1 MNQKTIDTLEFNKI
15 LEGVKHYAMSDKTKQ
30 RLTPDIFSTELVQ
43 IEEMIGEVDEAVTML
58 RLKSVELGGISDIMG
73 AIKRAEIGSPLSVQ
87 ELNQIRH
94 MLYRKKALGDTFK
107 SFMEDE
113 LEFVH
118 LPPMI
123 EGLEDTHFLHRR
135 IRETVDDEK
144 VLDHASEL
152 LLSIRRKIVSEE
164 NRMKER
170 LNSITRSSKML
181 SDAIITTRNDRYVV
195 PVKVEYRSEFKGIV
209 HDMSASGQTVYMEPL
224 QIVQMSNN
232 ISQYRDEEAAEVE
245 RILFEISNEV
255 ALVADDLKAHDIVL
269 HNIDMIFSKAKYGVS
284 IKASKPEVVE
294 KGGIHLPGSF
304 HPLIPADEVVKN
316 DIFIDEETSAVI
328 ITGPNTGGKTVT
340 LKTVG
345 LSVLMAQSGIPI
357 PCRDGAQLKLFNAV
371 YSDIGDEQ
379 SIEQSLSTF
388 SSHMTNIT
396 RIIEEADEH
405 SLVLLDELGAGTDPE
420 EGASLAISIIE
431 FLLSKQTRIMATT
444 HYPHLK
450 TFSYSRDDVI
460 NASVEFDV
468 ETLSP
473 TYRLMMGVPGKSNA
487 FEISNKLGLNP
498 IVVDRARN
506 LIGHDSS
513 DIDMM
518 IDALE
523 RHTKQA
529 RENDFESE
537 SLLKDNL
544 KLNYELNQMI
554 EGFNA
559 HKETLQKQARE
570 EINRMVRENEAKA
583 SEIIQELEQ
592 MRTLGVENIKSHDLI
607 DKKKQ
612 ISDRYQGAEIKKK
625 KKREKDEIIKK
636 GDLVDV
642 LSYSQKGEVLSVNE
656 KDKEA
661 VVQMGIIKMKL
672 PLDELKKRKRE
683 VQKSVVRKTL
693 QSQPAKRSVDLRGER
708 YEEALIQLDRYLD
721 QATLQNYQTVE
732 IIHGKGTGALQ
743 AGVQKFLRT
752 HKKVKSFRGG
762 MPSEGGFGVT
772 IVEMK

>member
-1 MNQKTIDTLEFNKI
+1 MNQKSIDTLEFNKI
-15 LEGVKHYAMSDKTKQ
+15 LNGVKYYAISAKTK
-30 RLTPDIFSTELVQ
+30 RRISPDIFSTDFVEIQ
-43 IEEMIGEVDEAVTML
+43 EMIDEVDEAMTML
-58 RLKSVELGGISDIMG
+58 RLRSVELGGISDTMG
-73 AIKRAEIGSPLSVQ
+73 IIKRAEIGSPLSVG
-87 ELNQIRH
+87 ELNQIRQ

-107 SFMEDE
+107 TFLDE
-113 LEFVH
+113 EYEFKH
-118 LPPMI
+118 LPRGI
-123 EGLEDTHFLHRR
+123 DGLEDIHFLYRR
-135 IRETVDDEK
+135 IRETVDEEK
-144 VLDHASEL
+144 VLDHASDQ
-152 LLSIRRKIVSEE
+152 LLSIRRKIISEE

-170 LNSITRSSKML
+170 LNTITRSSKML
-181 SDAIITTRNDRYVV
+181 SDAIITTRNNRYVV
-195 PVKVEYRSEFKGIV
+195 PVKIEYRSEFKGIV

-232 ISQYRDEEAAEVE
+232 ISQYRDEEAVEVE
-245 RILFEISNEV
+245 RILFEISGEV
-255 ALVADDLKAHDIVL
+255 ASVGDALKSQDIVL
-269 HNIDMIFSKAKYGVS
+269 HHIDMIFAKAKYGVS
-284 IKASKPEVVE
+284 IKGTKPEVVE
-294 KGGIHLPGSF
+294 AGGIYLPGAF
-304 HPLIPADEVVKN
+304 HPLIPNDEVVKN
-316 DIFIDEETSAVI
+316 DIFIDEDIHAVI

-345 LSVLMAQSGIPI
+345 LSVLMAQSGIPV
-357 PCRDGAQLKLFNAV
+357 PSHDGAQLKLFNSV

-388 SSHMTNIT
+388 SSHMKNIT
-396 RIIEEADEH
+396 TIIEEADEH

-431 FLLSKQTRIMATT
+431 FLLGKASRIIATT

-487 FEISNKLGLNP
+487 FDISNKLGLNP
-498 IVVDRARN
+498 VVIERARN
-506 LIGHDSS
+506 LIGRDSS
-513 DIDMM
+513 DIDKM
-518 IDALE
+518 IEALE

-529 RENDFESE
+529 RENDLESE
-537 SLLKDNL
+537 SLLRDNL
-544 KLNYELNQMI
+544 SLNRELS
-554 EGFNA
+554 ELVTGFHT
-559 HKETLQKQARE
+559 HKEALQKQARE
-570 EINRMVRENEAKA
+570 ETNRMVREKEEQAA
-583 SEIIQELEQ
+583 AIIEELEQ
-592 MRTLGVENIKSHDLI
+592 MRALGVENIKSHDLI

-612 ISDRYQGAEIKKK
+612 ITDQYESAMIKKE
-625 KKREKDEIIKK
+625 KKRQTDETIRE
-636 GDLVDV
+636 GDMVDV
-642 LSYSQKGEVLSVNE
+642 LSYSQKGEVLSVNAR
-656 KDKEA
+656 DKEA

-672 PLDELKKRKRE
+672 PLDELKKRKKE
-683 VQKSVVRKTL
+683 VQKSVVKKTL
-693 QSQPAKRSVDLRGER
+693 QSAPAKRALDLRGKR
-708 YEEALIQLDRYLD
+708 YEEALIELDRYLD

-752 HKKVKSFRGG
+752 HKKVQSFRGG

>member
-1 MNQKTIDTLEFNKI
+1 MNQKSIDTLEFNKI
-15 LEGVKHYAMSDKTKQ
+15 LNGVKHYAISDKTKH
-30 RLTPDIFSTELVQ
+30 RISPDIFSTALVE
-43 IEEMIGEVDEAVTML
+43 IEEMINEVDEAMTML
-58 RLKSVELGGISDIMG
+58 RVRSVELGGISDTMG
-73 AIKRAEIGSPLSVQ
+73 IIKRAEIGSPLSVA
-87 ELNQIRH
+87 ELNQVRQ
-94 MLYRKKALGDTFK
+94 MLYRKKALGGTFK
-107 SFMEDE
+107 TFLDE
-113 LEFVH
+113 EYEFSH

-123 EGLEDTHFLHRR
+123 DGLEDIHFLYRR
-135 IRETVDDEK
+135 IQETVDEEK
-144 VLDHASEL
+144 VLDHASEQ
-152 LLSIRRKIVSEE
+152 LLSIRRKIISEE

-170 LNSITRSSKML
+170 LNTITRSSKML
-181 SDAIITTRNDRYVV
+181 SDAIITTRNNRYVV

-232 ISQYRDEEAAEVE
+232 ISQYRDEEAVEVE
-245 RILFEISNEV
+245 RILFEISSEV
-255 ALVADDLKAHDIVL
+255 AAVGDALKSHDIVL
-269 HNIDMIFSKAKYGVS
+269 HHIDMVFAKAKYGVN
-284 IKASKPEVVE
+284 IKGTKPEVVE
-294 KGGIHLPGSF
+294 SGGIYLPGAF
-304 HPLIPADEVVKN
+304 HPLIPSEEVVKN
-316 DIFIDEETSAVI
+316 DIFIDDDIRAII

-345 LSVLMAQSGIPI
+345 LSVLMAQSGIPV
-357 PCRDGAQLKLFNAV
+357 PSRDGAQLQLFNSV
-371 YSDIGDEQ
+371 FSDIGDEQ

-396 RIIEEADEH
+396 KIIEEADEH

-431 FLLSKQTRIMATT
+431 FLLGKSSRIIATT

-487 FEISNKLGLNP
+487 FDISNKLGLNP
-498 IVVDRARN
+498 IVIERARR

-513 DIDMM
+513 DIDKM
-518 IDALE
+518 IEALK

-529 RENDFESE
+529 RENDLESE

-544 KLNYELNQMI
+544 NLNRELN
-554 EGFNA
+554 ELVHGFNT

-570 EINRMVRENEAKA
+570 EANRMVREKEEAA
-583 SEIIQELEQ
+583 AAIIEELET

-612 ISDRYQGAEIKKK
+612 ISDQYESATIKKE
-625 KKREKDEIIKK
+625 KKRKTDETIQE
-636 GDLVDV
+636 GDMVDV
-642 LSYSQKGEVLSVNE
+642 LSYSQKGEVLSVNAR
-656 KDKEA
+656 DKEA

-672 PLDELKKRKRE
+672 PLDELKKRKKE
-683 VQKSVVRKTL
+683 VQKSVVKKTL
-693 QSQPAKRSVDLRGER
+693 QSAPAKRALDLRGKR
-708 YEEALIQLDRYLD
+708 YEEALIELDRYLD

-752 HKKVKSFRGG
+752 HKKVQSFRGG